1 MEELSYVLAK
11 DFFPVFMFAFIF
23 FTAAYFHLAG
33 RQHFSF
39 SHGTAAMKFS
49 CFSSKEIR
57 LLCFESPTLALSLLA
72 NPRECKHRKKRRKR
86 YDFVVV
92 FFSLK
97 VRAAILFPA
106 KNTSIC
112 LWFRTCQLSYFTLVC
127 LWCGRTVGGT
137 VT

>member
-1 MEELSYVLAK
+1 MLAK
-11 DFFPVFMFAFIF
+11 DFFFPVFMFAFIF

-49 CFSSKEIR
+49 GFSSKEIR
-57 LLCFESPTLALSLLA
+57 LLCFESPTLALSLLS
-72 NPRECKHRKKRRKR
+72 NPRECNHQKKRRKR

-112 LWFRTCQLSYFTLVC
+112 LWFRTCQLSYFTLVY